1 MAAVNQLATA
11 VSVSTV
17 AVSLLEVGFYFLY
30 NRIVSDKTCTIHTT
44 TFIFF
49 LYREISEISN
59 VPQNF
64 SSIHGLKLYRM
75 HKMLKLPNKE
85 GLKVKTFNIP
95 IQHHNFFI
103 ADDTVTPQE
112 TNEAVNVSNSSQ
124 EVMKDDQELKQPPDT
139 SADQSVE
146 ANLDNP

>member
-1 MAAVNQLATA
+1 
-11 VSVSTV
+11 
-17 AVSLLEVGFYFLY
+17 
-30 NRIVSDKTCTIHTT
+30 
-44 TFIFF
+44 
-49 LYREISEISN
+49 
-59 VPQNF
+59 
-64 SSIHGLKLYRM
+64 
-75 HKMLKLPNKE
+75 MLKLPNKE

-95 IQHHNFFI
+95 IHHNFFL

-124 EVMKDDQELKQPPDT
+124 EVMKGDQDLKQPADT

>member
-11 VSVSTV
+11 VSFSTV
-17 AVSLLEVGFYFLY
+17 AVSMLEVGFYFLY

-95 IQHHNFFI
+95 I
-103 ADDTVTPQE
+103 
-112 TNEAVNVSNSSQ
+112 SQ
-124 EVMKDDQELKQPPDT
+124 FLY
-139 SADQSVE
+139 SR
-146 ANLDNP
+146 

>member
-1 MAAVNQLATA
+1 MRHKFLAKLIGTKPEEERSVAAVNQLATV

-30 NRIVSDKTCTIHTT
+30 NRIVSDKTCTIHTI

-95 IQHHNFFI
+95 ISQFI
-103 ADDTVTPQE
+103 Y
-112 TNEAVNVSNSSQ
+112 SR
-124 EVMKDDQELKQPPDT
+124 
-139 SADQSVE
+139 
-146 ANLDNP
+146 